1 MDIKCLSIPFR
12 YIYFFSLM
20 SLNTYINYELPIES
34 ISDGLHEVTAK
45 CTTYFRLVTLEMLQ
59 TSVTIRLNNMTS
71 SAFLSPLFM
80 FFVDALATIIH
91 TNKDNIFVINV
102 KNDTDV
108 QAEIL
113 NVTVAV
119 REKTVRVGRES
130 VDVFYAAE
138 YLQEQIYLQRTLL
151 ANLSMLQVKKMH
163 LLIKPYQRCS

>member
-1 MDIKCLSIPFR
+1 MHACEHR
-12 YIYFFSLM
+12 YSEVVEKLKRHTPKLLLNFFTNCKSF
-20 SLNTYINYELPIES
+20 
-34 ISDGLHEVTAK
+34 SDGLHEVTAK
-45 CTTYFRLVTLEMLQ
+45 CTTYFRLVTQEMLQ
-59 TSVTIRLNNMTS
+59 TSVTIRLNNMTN
-71 SAFLSPLFM
+71 SAFLSPLFV

-91 TNKDNIFVINV
+91 TDKDNIFVINV

-119 REKTVRVGRES
+119 REKSVRVGREV

-151 ANLSMLQVKKMH
+151 ANLSMLQVKMKE
-163 LLIKPYQRCS
+163 QS